1 MTFELAF
8 VEDALKEW
16 ERLDRPVKEQFKS
29 KLAERLEN
37 PRIPSAKLRGHP
49 DRYKIKLR
57 SVGYRLVYEVRD
69 REVVVV
75 VVAVG
80 RRDRNAVYKTAAA
93 RHAGLAKK
101 AD

>member
-8 VEDALKEW
+8 LEPALREW
-16 ERLDRPVKEQFKS
+16 KRLDRTVRDQFKS

-37 PRIPSAKLRGHP
+37 PRIPSAKLHGHP

-57 SVGYRLVYEVRD
+57 SAGYRLVYEVRD
-69 REVVVV
+69 TEVIVL

-80 RRDRNAVYKTAAA
+80 RRERDAVYLAAM
-93 RHAGLAKK
+93 RR
-101 AD
+101 

>member
-8 VEDALKEW
+8 LEPALREW
-16 ERLDRPVKEQFKS
+16 KRLDRTFRDQFKS

-37 PRIPSAKLRGHP
+37 PRIPSAKLHGHP

-57 SVGYRLVYEVRD
+57 SAGYRLVYEVRD
-69 REVVVV
+69 AEVIVL

-80 RRDRNAVYKTAAA
+80 RRERDAVYLAAMK
-93 RHAGLAKK
+93 R
-101 AD
+101 

>member
-8 VEDALKEW
+8 LEPALREW
-16 ERLDRPVKEQFKS
+16 KRLDRTVRDQFKS

-37 PRIPSAKLRGHP
+37 PRIPSAKLHGHP

-57 SVGYRLVYEVRD
+57 SAGYRLVYEVRD
-69 REVVVV
+69 TEVIVL

-80 RRDRNAVYKTAAA
+80 RRKRDAVYLAAMK
-93 RHAGLAKK
+93 R
-101 AD
+101 